1 MEITM
6 RSKKK
11 IALGVLAALSSC
23 SFAQAATNDKV
34 KDDTE
39 VIVVTGVRSSLEA
52 ASSLKR
58 YSDSVQDSIVAEDI
72 GKFPDQ
78 NVAESLQRVP
88 GVSINRVNGEGS
100 KITVR
105 GFGPEFNVV
114 TLNGRTLATSEIGRS
129 FDFQVLAAELIS
141 GADVVKSPTAKTP
154 EGSIGAYVNVK
165 TARPL
170 DNPGLHVL
178 GSINAKY
185 SELSGE
191 TSPEYS
197 ALFSNTFADE
207 TFGFNIALSQQKS
220 DNRYDSMGTTR
231 WLLLNNEPGVIEGDI
246 HNLDGN
252 VVTPTMLRHAG
263 RIEYALG
270 QEHRERTGINTSFQ
284 WAPDSSF
291 TNTFDYMYTDLSVET
306 QTQGLQAGLQ
316 YPNWRNVVVSDNGTI
331 LSGTKFSGKT
341 LGGTGENVD
350 FRIDG
355 LFQELESKS
364 KTQAFGFN
372 SIKEFD
378 VLTLEFDIS
387 HSTSKSTPRSD
398 LLVPNYISPERND
411 SLNFDFRNTDTVNL
425 DTTIDYAS
433 PTSVR
438 AHWNQVSHYE
448 LEDTITELQTK
459 GKYLL
464 DLEFA
469 ESLTLDSIDFGIA
482 YSDREKV
489 RDRFETFHE
498 DNCGLVAPNAD
509 ICGELRDMPDDIFSA
524 SPYSDFLSSEPGN
537 FPRDF
542 LFADINKY
550 HSAIRDMTKNPNWPN
565 EQYNEIASS
574 SVTEEKISAY
584 SQFNLSGLIGDYDWR
599 GNVGVRYVK
608 TDTSS
613 SGYGKRRLGYTG
625 ELDNGQPL
633 LVVDYTDSGSL
644 KAKNSYT
651 NWLPSANFS
660 INLSD
665 NLLVRAA
672 AAKVMSRPAIDDIG
686 VQTTYTDMQAG
697 SFSQTGGNP
706 YLAPYKANQ
715 YDLSFEYYS
724 DSGNSYAVNFFKKD
738 ISSTIAQITYLDNT
752 PDIWDGSQYVDSSVS
767 IDGYGNVNETIN
779 TKQNQSGGSITGVE
793 LAVQHNM
800 DYLPSF
806 LNGLGVQANYT
817 WADTTNKNT
826 QKIELPGVTDP
837 GDKLEGFAE
846 NSYNIV
852 AYYDKNA
859 FQARL
864 AYNWRDDFLSSR
876 AGIRSGG
883 LPEHTAAYGQLDFS
897 MSYAVN
903 DNFTLT
909 GEAINITDERTYQYA
924 DVKERV
930 INTQYT
936 GPRYRI
942 GIRAKF

>member
-1 MEITM
+1 MSSRT
-6 RSKKK
+6 K
-11 IALGVLAALSSC
+11 IALAILAAISSP
-23 SFAQAATNDKV
+23 SMAQESTEIK
-34 KDDTE
+34 KDNE
-39 VIVVTGVRSSLEA
+39 PEIILVTGVRSSLEA

-78 NVAESLQRVP
+78 NVAESLQRIP
-88 GVSINRVNGEGS
+88 GVSIDRVNGEGS
-100 KITVR
+100 KVTVR

-114 TLNGRTLATSEIGRS
+114 TLNGRILATSEIGRS

-141 GADVVKSPTAKTP
+141 GADVIKSPTASTP

-185 SELSGE
+185 SDLSGE
-191 TSPEYS
+191 VSPEYS
-197 ALFSNTFADE
+197 GLFSNTFADD
-207 TFGFNIALSQQKS
+207 TFGFNIAISHQES

-246 HNLDGN
+246 HNESGN
-252 VVTPTMLRHAG
+252 VITPSTLRHAG

-270 QEHRERTGINTSFQ
+270 QEHRERFGINTSLQ
-284 WAPDSSF
+284 WSPDSSF

-316 YPNWRNVVVSDNGTI
+316 YPNWRNVVASENGTI
-331 LSGTKFSGKT
+331 LSGTKFSGAT
-341 LGGTGENVD
+341 LGGAGENVD

-355 LFQELESKS
+355 LFQVLESKS

-372 SIKEFD
+372 SVKEFD
-378 VLTLEFDIS
+378 VLTLELDVS
-387 HSTSKSTPRSD
+387 HSTSKSTPRTD
-398 LLVPNYISPERND
+398 LLVPNYISPDMND
-411 SLNFDFRNTDTVNL
+411 SLDFDFRNTDTVNL

-433 PTSVR
+433 PSSVR
-438 AHWNQVSHYE
+438 AHWNQISHYE
-448 LEDTITELQTK
+448 LEDTITEVQTK

-464 DLEFA
+464 DLEFF
-469 ESLTLDSIDFGIA
+469 ESLVLDSVDFGIA

-489 RDRFETFHE
+489 RERYETFHE
-498 DNCGLVAPNAD
+498 DNCGLVVPGAD

-524 SPYSDFLSSEPGN
+524 SPYSDFLSNESGN

-542 LFADINKY
+542 IFADIDKY
-550 HSAIRDMTKNPNWPN
+550 HAAISEMTKNPNWPN
-565 EQYNEIASS
+565 EQYNETASS
-574 SVTEEKISAY
+574 SVTETTLSAY
-584 SQFNLSGLIGDYDWR
+584 TQFNLSGIISDYDWR
-599 GNVGVRYVK
+599 GNVGVRYVE
-608 TDTSS
+608 TDSTS
-613 SGYGKRRLGYTG
+613 SGYGKRRLSYTG

-633 LVVDYTDSGSL
+633 LVVEYTEPGRIETE
-644 KAKNSYT
+644 NSYD
-651 NWLPSANFS
+651 NWLPSLNFS

-665 NLLVRAA
+665 NFLIRTA
-672 AAKVMSRPAIDDIG
+672 AAKVMSRPGIDDIG
-686 VQTTYTDMQAG
+686 VQVSYNDMQAG

-706 YLAPYKANQ
+706 YLEPYQANQ
-715 YDLSFEYYS
+715 LDLSFEYYS
-724 DSGNSYAVNFFKKD
+724 DGGDAYAINFFNKD
-738 ISSTIAQITYLDNT
+738 ISRSIAQVTFIDPT
-752 PDIWDGSQYVDSSVS
+752 PDVWNGSEYVDNSVS
-767 IDGYGNVNETIN
+767 IDGYGNVSETIN
-779 TKQNQSGGSITGVE
+779 QKQNQAGGTISGVE
-793 LAVQHNM
+793 LAMQHNM
-800 DYLPSF
+800 DYLPGF
-806 LNGLGVQANYT
+806 LSGLGLQANYT
-817 WADTTNKNT
+817 WADTKNKNAPE
-826 QKIELPGVTDP
+826 IDLPGVKDP

-846 NSYNIV
+846 NSYNVV

-876 AGIRSGG
+876 SGVRSGG

-897 MSYAVN
+897 MSYEIN
-903 DNFTLT
+903 EYFTVT
-909 GEAINITDERTYQYA
+909 GEAINITDERVYQYA
-924 DVKERV
+924 DVEERV
-930 INTQYT
+930 INVQYT

-942 GIRAKF
+942 GVRAKF